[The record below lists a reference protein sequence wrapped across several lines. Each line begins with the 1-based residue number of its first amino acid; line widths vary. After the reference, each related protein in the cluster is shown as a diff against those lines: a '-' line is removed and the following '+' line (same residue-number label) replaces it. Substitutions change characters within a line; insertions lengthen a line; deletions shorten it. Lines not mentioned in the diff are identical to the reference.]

1 MKSSITLRGILV
13 ALATVSMMLPTSG
26 FAMEPIAEHARSA
39 ISIIDVALGEDG
51 SLHGQVLDLQG
62 APMTQTTVAVVQQGE
77 VLATT
82 QTDAQ
87 GRYTFDGMNTG
98 LYQVVTDQGLTVCR
112 VWTAETAPPS
122 ALAETLVVD
131 GLQTVRGGM
140 NGRSWGSFLSNPWVL
155 GGIVAAA
162 IAIPLALDK
171 KSSSPN

>member
-1 MKSSITLRGILV
+1 MKSKITLRGILV

-26 FAMEPIAEHARSA
+26 FAMEPIAEHASPS
-39 ISIIDVALGEDG
+39 ISIIDVALSEDG
-51 SLHGQVLDLQG
+51 SLRGQVLDLQG
-62 APMTQTTVAVVQQGE
+62 TPMTQTTVAVVQQGN

-87 GRYTFDGMNTG
+87 GRYTFNEMNTG
-98 LYQVVTDQGLTVCR
+98 FYQVVTDQGLTVCR

-140 NGRSWGSFLSNPWVL
+140 NGRPWGSFLSNPWVL

-171 KSSSPN
+171 KSSS

>member
-1 MKSSITLRGILV
+1 MKSRITLRGILV
-13 ALATVSMMLPTSG
+13 ALAAVSMLLPTSS
-26 FAMEPIAEHARSA
+26 FATEPIADHARSA

-51 SLHGQVLDLQG
+51 SLRGQVLDLQG
-62 APMTQTTVAVVQQGE
+62 APMTQTTVAVVQQGK

-87 GRYTFDGMNTG
+87 GRYTFNGMNTG
-98 LYQVVTDQGLTVCR
+98 FYQVVTDQGLTVCR

-122 ALAETLVVD
+122 ALTETLVVD

-140 NGRSWGSFLSNPWVL
+140 NGRPWGSFLSNPWVL

-171 KSSSPN
+171 KSSS

>member
-1 MKSSITLRGILV
+1 MKSRITLRGTLV

-26 FAMEPIAEHARSA
+26 FAMEPIAESARA
-39 ISIIDVALGEDG
+39 SINIMDVALDKDG
-51 SLHGQVLDLQG
+51 NLLGQVLDLQG
-62 APMTQTTVAVVQQGE
+62 VPMAQTTVAVVQQGE

-87 GRYTFDGMNTG
+87 GRYTFAGMKTG
-98 LYQVVTDQGLTVCR
+98 FYQVVTDQGLTVCR

-122 ALAETLVVD
+122 ALTETLVVD

-162 IAIPLALDK
+162 IAVPLALDRR
-171 KSSSPN
+171 SGS